1 MGARLV
7 TAVSTTVISW
17 PVDSAGRLVKTLQ
30 LPRREMETV
39 PYQGTTWSRIKS
51 RDIDDETYIDKT
63 INAPAMTRDQIR
75 ALLDS
80 LRPNKRTAGEAGN
93 IMPAFSLTHYF
104 EKMGP
109 RAVSQIL

>member
-1 MGARLV
+1 
-7 TAVSTTVISW
+7 
-17 PVDSAGRLVKTLQ
+17 
-30 LPRREMETV
+30 METV

-51 RDIDDETYIDKT
+51 WDIDDETYIDKT

-93 IMPAFSLTHYF
+93 IMPAFFTHTLF
-104 EKMGP
+104 REDGT
-109 RAVSQIL
+109 